1 MSNENL
7 YALLRREY
15 MTRPDDVCV
24 EVVEPEQR
32 GLEYSFRAIDAGS
45 GMLANFFASLGLK
58 KGARIVVHAEKSAE
72 VLMVYLA
79 ALRGGWVFVP
89 LNNAYRDELA
99 HFFAD
104 SDPSVVITSTENH
117 KWVRGLAERAGVPH
131 VFTLDNGSGT
141 LLSLAVECS
150 LVHEAVQTSADD
162 LAVIIYTSG
171 TTGVSKGAM
180 LSHRNLISNAL
191 TLRDHWGFP
200 RAGQPARDVLIHA
213 LPIYHVHG
221 LFVACHLALLSGSRM
236 LWLQKFDPEVV
247 IKLFRRATVFMGVPT
262 MYGRLL
268 SSSSLT
274 PNACSAMRLFVSGSA
289 PLLPQTHQAF
299 TQRTEH
305 EIVERYGMSET
316 GMITSNPYHF
326 TSDSTGRQPGTVGSA
341 LPGVE
346 IRVRD
351 ESGVI
356 CQVGGVG
363 EVEVKG
369 PNVCAGYWRMSERSA
384 EAFTADGW
392 FRTGDVGSI
401 DERGLLTLVGRRK
414 DLIIS
419 GGLNIYPGEIEA
431 VINDMPGVE
440 ESAVVGA
447 PHADFGECVVAVV
460 VVRPG
465 ASLAAN
471 DVSFHVKQRLAS
483 FKTPKIVAIV
493 DALPRNAMGKVQKA
507 LLRKQFSAAFQM
519 PVEGSNTKGVDYVT

>member
-7 YALLRREY
+7 FALLRREY
-15 MTRPDDVCV
+15 MTRADDVCI
-24 EVVEPEQR
+24 EVVDPDQK

-45 GMLANFFASLGLK
+45 AMLANFFESIGLK
-58 KGARIVVHAEKSAE
+58 KGERILVHAEKSAE

-99 HFFAD
+99 HFF
-104 SDPSVVITSTENH
+104 SDAQPAVVITSSANY
-117 KWVRGLAERAGVPH
+117 KWVKGLAERAGVSH
-131 VFTLDNGSGT
+131 LYTLDNGSGT
-141 LLSLAVECS
+141 LLSLAAEHSV
-150 LVHEAVQTSADD
+150 VHEAVRTLADD

-171 TTGVSKGAM
+171 TTGASKGAM
-180 LSHRNLISNAL
+180 LSHRNLMSNAT
-191 TLRDHWGFP
+191 TLHDLWGFQ
-200 RAGQPARDVLIHA
+200 RAGGPAQDVLIHA

-221 LFVACHLALLSGSRM
+221 LFVACHHALLSGSRM
-236 LWLQKFDPEVV
+236 LWMQKFEPEKV
-247 IKLFRRATVFMGVPT
+247 IKLFKRATVFMGVPT
-262 MYGRLL
+262 MYARLL
-268 SSSSLT
+268 SSSALNSH
-274 PNACSAMRLFVSGSA
+274 ACSTMRLFVSGSA
-289 PLLPQTHQAF
+289 PLLPQVHRAF
-299 TQRTEH
+299 HIRTEH

-326 TSDSTGRQPGTVGSA
+326 TSNATGRQAGTVGRA

-351 ESGVI
+351 DTGVPF
-356 CQVGGVG
+356 QVHGVG

-401 DERGLLTLVGRRK
+401 DERGVLTLVGRRK

-419 GGLNIYPGEIEA
+419 GGLNVYPGEIEA
-431 VINDMPGVE
+431 VINGIPGVE
-440 ESAVVGA
+440 ESAVVGV

-460 VVRPG
+460 VVSAG
-465 ASLAAN
+465 ASVVAN
-471 DVSFHVKQRLAS
+471 DVSSHVKQRLAS
-483 FKTPKIVAIV
+483 FKAPKLVSLV
-493 DALPRNAMGKVQKA
+493 DALPRNAMGKVQKV
-507 LLRKQFSAAFQM
+507 LLRQQYSGAFYTPAVGM
-519 PVEGSNTKGVDYVT
+519 KTKGEAHVA

>member
-1 MSNENL
+1 
-7 YALLRREY
+7 
-15 MTRPDDVCV
+15 MTRADDTCI
-24 EVVEPEQR
+24 EVVEQDR
-32 GLEYSFRAIDAGS
+32 HGLEYSFRAIDAGS
-45 GMLANFFASLGLK
+45 AMLANFFEGLGLRR
-58 KGARIVVHAEKSAE
+58 GARIVVHAEKSPE

-99 HFFAD
+99 HFF
-104 SDPSVVITSTENH
+104 SDAQPEIVITSTENQ
-117 KWVRGLAERAGVPH
+117 KWVQEVAQRTRVPH

-141 LLSLAVECS
+141 LLSLAAEHSVA
-150 LVHEAVQTSADD
+150 HAAVATSMDD

-191 TLRDHWGFP
+191 TLRDLWGFQ
-200 RAGQPARDVLIHA
+200 RAGQPAQDVLIHA

-221 LFVACHLALLSGSRM
+221 LFVACHLGLLSGSRM
-236 LWLQKFDPEVV
+236 LWQQKFEPETV

-262 MYGRLL
+262 MYSRLL

-274 PNACSAMRLFVSGSA
+274 SNSCSSMRLFVSGSA
-289 PLLPQTHQAF
+289 PLLPKTHQAF
-299 TQRTEH
+299 HIRTEH

-326 TSDSTGRQPGTVGSA
+326 ATDTTGRIPGTVGRA

-351 ESGVI
+351 EAGLI
-356 CQVGGVG
+356 CDVNGVG
-363 EVEVKG
+363 EVEVNG
-369 PNVCAGYWRMSERSA
+369 PNVCSGYWRMSERSA

-401 DERGLLTLVGRRK
+401 DDRGALTLVGRRK

-419 GGLNIYPGEIEA
+419 GGLNIYPAEIET
-431 VINDMPGVE
+431 VINNLPGVE

-447 PHADFGECVVAVV
+447 PHSDFGECVVAVV

-465 ASLAAN
+465 ASVAAN
-471 DVSFHVKQRLAS
+471 DVSAHVRSKLAS
-483 FKTPKIVAIV
+483 FKTPKVVAIV
-493 DALPRNAMGKVQKA
+493 NALPRNAMGKVQKTV
-507 LLRKQFSAAFQM
+507 LRDQFLSAFKKA
-519 PVEGSNTKGVDYVT
+519 